1 MRQLTARQKK
11 VIDRFMIENPDART
25 VDDIGVDILLELERI
40 NDTEILYNEISRY
53 MSDKVFSNL

>member
-1 MRQLTARQKK
+1 
-11 VIDRFMIENPDART
+11 MIENPDART